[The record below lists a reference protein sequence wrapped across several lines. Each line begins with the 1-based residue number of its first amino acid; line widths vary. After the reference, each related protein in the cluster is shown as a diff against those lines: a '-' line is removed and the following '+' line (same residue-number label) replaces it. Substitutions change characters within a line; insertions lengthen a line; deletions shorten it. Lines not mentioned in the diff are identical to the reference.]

1 MAYPQNSYLQ
11 TTFTTPGFISRRR
24 EVVYSTTLLYQLKV
38 LKTTGRYG
46 AFKLKWHASYND
58 EPDVWPVPNHLFW
71 DSDVAKWIEGAC
83 YFLQYKQ
90 NQEIDTA
97 VKELVDM
104 IRSAQQDD
112 GYLNIH
118 FTVVEPGKR
127 FTNIRDLH
135 ELYNAGHLIEAALA
149 HNQYYGNDLLLEPI
163 LKYVD
168 LLSLT
173 FGPNPKQKHGYP
185 GHPEI
190 ELALLRL
197 YEKTR
202 DPKHLNLARYFIDER
217 GNPKGQDGRHYYD
230 VEAEVRGDRPDEMP
244 KYFPEKRSYWYQQ
257 AHKPIVQQETI
268 EGHAVRAMYLLTA
281 VSDLVRV
288 DKSED
293 TETKRTAVERLWN
306 NMVQKKMYLT
316 GGIGAIKQWEGFGID
331 YFLPSGTDEGGCYS
345 ETCASIGVMMLAE
358 RLLQLDLDGKYADIM
373 ELCFYNA
380 VSTGMSE
387 DGSEFTYVNQLAS
400 SDTDLSRRAEWFT
413 CACCP
418 PNVSRLLGYIG
429 GYLWTSSSDEKNH
442 TVEVNVHTYA
452 SAVLSI
458 PVDEHTVQLEQK
470 TDWPWDGNIRFD
482 LKSPEAISTTIRLR
496 IPGWAE
502 KWTSLVLDTECDI
515 SETDVD
521 SAEPYKELTVR
532 NGATLLKV
540 SESSGPYLAH
550 NEENFAKVDIQR
562 LHFIPYALRDN
573 RGGKGHMRVGLRRKS
588 TRVSGP
594 YEYNMNRSS
603 KKKDLRVQT
612 APDMSVTNIVKPKTS
627 LQPRTYTEEEV
638 QGFVGTVLDMAV
650 QLLEGKR
657 KREAPREVSENNLE
671 SDSGSGTENDSL
683 QSRPA
688 PACKKRALD
697 TDKEIICN
705 TPAITAEP
713 PRPTINR
720 SLPSNNVSR
729 RKRGSRQN
737 TRVKS
742 QGLPILFNPSVPSPR
757 DNKLPTRRFYG
768 DLACAVMST
777 ENISAKIMRHLKA
790 PADYDSHGKLL
801 STRVSVG
808 LPAMNAAGQILL
820 VDGNPMPGFLRDI
833 AVQFP
838 RYDKIEATAKAAVYG
853 KDAAWYEQKFRA
865 TNARH
870 LSRAGTGNQNG
881 PEAGQ
886 PTRGFSLN
894 PGPGRESH
902 TEPVGMF
909 PFPSPRNAV
918 PTKSICD
925 FSSALPHAPRCQIL
939 PQPASV
945 HGPTIRQSVPK
956 LSVSE
961 DASRILSSDNRVRPT
976 LVARGSLGRLDSDN
990 CMLKTTQNNRITSP
1004 AVSPDSDI
1012 EAENLVRECE
1022 ANLAKTRRSLALHDA
1037 KKKRAGSL
1045 SLL

>member
-11 TTFTTPGFISRRR
+11 STFTTPGFISRRR

-38 LKTTGRYG
+38 LKTTGRYD

-83 YFLQYKQ
+83 YFLQYKE
-90 NQEIDTA
+90 NQEIDSA
-97 VKELVDM
+97 VKELVEM

-127 FTNIRDLH
+127 FTNLRDLH
-135 ELYNAGHLIEAALA
+135 ELYNAGHFIEAALA
-149 HNQYYGNDLLLEPI
+149 HNQYYGNDLLLESI

-173 FGPNPKQKHGYP
+173 FGPNPEQKHGYP

-257 AHKPIVQQETI
+257 AHKPIIEQETI

-293 TETKRTAVERLWN
+293 AETKRTAVERLWN
-306 NMVQKKMYLT
+306 NMVRKKMYLT

-358 RLLQLDLDGKYADIM
+358 RLLQLDLDAKYADIM

-387 DGSEFTYVNQLAS
+387 DGSKFTYVNQLAS

-418 PNVSRLLGYIG
+418 PNVARLLGYIG
-429 GYLWTSSSDEKNH
+429 GYLWTSSSDEKNY

-452 SAVLSI
+452 SATLNI
-458 PVDEHTVQLEQK
+458 PLGEHTVQLEQ
-470 TDWPWDGNIRFD
+470 TTNWPWDGNIRFE
-482 LKSPEAISTTIRLR
+482 LQSPEAISTTIRLR

-502 KWTSLVLDTECDI
+502 EWTNLVLDPECEI
-515 SETDVD
+515 SETDVE
-521 SAEPYKELTVR
+521 SAEPYKTLTVR
-532 NGATLLKV
+532 DGASLLQV
-540 SESSGPYLAH
+540 PEPSGPYVAH
-550 NEENFAKVDIQR
+550 DEETFVKADIQR

-573 RGGKGHMRVGLRRKS
+573 RGGKGHMRPRSPPRAIQLGQKRLSKH
-588 TRVSGP
+588 
-594 YEYNMNRSS
+594 NMNQLS
-603 KKKDLRVQT
+603 KKKDPRVQT
-612 APDMSVTNIVKPKTS
+612 ALDTSGTNVAMAKTS
-627 LQPRTYTEEEV
+627 SDPRTYTEKEV
-638 QGFVGTVLDMAV
+638 HDFVGNVLDMAV
-650 QLLEGKR
+650 QLLEGKG
-657 KREAPREVSENNLE
+657 KKEASRQNLE
-671 SDSGSGTENDSL
+671 DDLGSGSVTNSV
-683 QSRPA
+683 QSGSA
-688 PACKKRALD
+688 PARKKRALG
-697 TDKEIICN
+697 TDKEVICSP
-705 TPAITAEP
+705 PATTAEP
-713 PRPTINR
+713 PQPTVNQ
-720 SLPSNNVSR
+720 SLLSNTASR
-729 RKRGSRQN
+729 KKKGSRQN

-742 QGLPILFNPSVPSPR
+742 QDLPILFNPSVPSPR

-777 ENISAKIMRHLKA
+777 EYISAKITRHLKA

-808 LPAMNAAGQILL
+808 LPAMNATGQILL
-820 VDGNPMPGFLRDI
+820 VDGIPMLGFLRDI
-833 AVQFP
+833 AEQFP
-838 RYDKIEATAKAAVYG
+838 AYDKIEATAKAAVCG
-853 KDAAWYEQKFRA
+853 KDTAWYEQKFRDK
-865 TNARH
+865 NARH
-870 LSRAGTGNQNG
+870 LSHSSTGNQNG
-881 PEAGQ
+881 PEAVK
-886 PTRGFSLN
+886 PTHIFPLFLLRPELE
-894 PGPGRESH
+894 PYTESADML
-902 TEPVGMF
+902 P
-909 PFPSPRNAV
+909 PSPPRNAIHTTAF
-918 PTKSICD
+918 PG
-925 FSSALPHAPRCQIL
+925 FSSALPRASRSHTL

-961 DASRILSSDNRVRPT
+961 DASRIWSSDNRVRST
-976 LVARGSLGRLDSDN
+976 LVARGPLGRLGPASY
-990 CMLKTTQNNRITSP
+990 MLTGTENNRTTSP
-1004 AVSPDSDI
+1004 AVSPNGDI
-1012 EAENLVRECE
+1012 EAENMV
-1022 ANLAKTRRSLALHDA
+1022 
-1037 KKKRAGSL
+1037 
-1045 SLL
+1045 